1 MPGCEPLADAL
12 GVFRS
17 NPGMN
22 PSPRT
27 EQRLTDLEIKAS
39 YTEDT
44 LDRLNEVVVR
54 QQRQIDLLMREIAE
68 LRLQGAAAGAAPPR
82 SLRDELP
89 PHY

>member
-1 MPGCEPLADAL
+1 MQATHD
-12 GVFRS
+12 
-17 NPGMN
+17 
-22 PSPRT
+22 T

-39 YTEDT
+39 FTEDT

-54 QQRQIDLLMREIAE
+54 QQRQIDQLMRALAE
-68 LRLQGAAAGAAPPR
+68 LSRQRPGDEGAALP